1 MVKRSEKSTEV
12 LIAADGQMVSHSP
25 LQIWD
30 WHSPCKESLV
40 AHTTPWYPAG
50 GRTSNLSVTM
60 AGLLL
65 ERRSMMIYVQL
76 LNLLKMNFKKK
87 NEIHHWIYREL
98 LLFCWDPFSKSK
110 PPGPAPG
117 LALHPWWE
125 PLKWFRAPKKTSPDQ
140 RAAYVASS

>member
-50 GRTSNLSVTM
+50 GWISNLSVTM

-65 ERRSMMIYVQL
+65 ERRSMSNSWFCWRWIS
-76 LNLLKMNFKKK
+76 KKK
-87 NEIHHWIYREL
+87 K
-98 LLFCWDPFSKSK
+98 KSTTESIGNCCCCFVET
-110 PPGPAPG
+110 PSANPSPLSLHQAWLYIPGESRSNGPG
-117 LALHPWWE
+117 TA
-125 PLKWFRAPKKTSPDQ
+125 KNMDRSS
-140 RAAYVASS
+140 AADVASS